1 MTPMPRSPDF
11 AGLDVSLVKANMTR
25 EFSAGAVVL
34 RHMKEQWW
42 VAAIE
47 PGREGEPEDRK
58 HTVALPKGNIDAGE
72 KPLETA
78 IREVREETGLRV
90 RPIVKLADVKY
101 VYTRTWAGNEK
112 VFKIVSFF
120 LMKYQSGHIGEI
132 ADNMKQEV
140 RRAYWLPLDEAAKKL
155 TYSGERQMARKAAD
169 YLKEHPD
176 GLEG

>member
-1 MTPMPRSPDF
+1 
-11 AGLDVSLVKANMTR
+11 MTR

-78 IREVREETGLRV
+78 VREVREETGLRV
-90 RPIVKLADVKY
+90 RPVVKLADIKY

-132 ADNMKQEV
+132 ADNMKHEV

-155 TYSGERQMARKAAD
+155 TYSGERQMARKAAE
-169 YLKEHPD
+169 YLEEHPD

>member
-1 MTPMPRSPDF
+1 
-11 AGLDVSLVKANMTR
+11 MTR

-58 HTVALPKGNIDAGE
+58 HAVALPKGNIDAGE

-90 RPIVKLADVKY
+90 RPVVKLADIKY

-132 ADNMKQEV
+132 ADNMKHEV

-155 TYSGERQMARKAAD
+155 TYSGERQMARKAAE
-169 YLKEHPD
+169 YLEEHPD
-176 GLEG
+176 GLEV

>member
-1 MTPMPRSPDF
+1 
-11 AGLDVSLVKANMTR
+11 MTR
-25 EFSAGAVVL
+25 EFSAGAVVV

-47 PGREGEPEDRK
+47 PGRDGEPEDRK

-78 IREVREETGLRV
+78 VREVCEETGLRV
-90 RPIVKLADVKY
+90 RPIIKLADIKY

-132 ADNMKQEV
+132 ADNMKHEV

-155 TYSGERQMARKAAD
+155 TYGGERQMARKAAE
-169 YLKEHPD
+169 YLKEHSD

>member
-1 MTPMPRSPDF
+1 
-11 AGLDVSLVKANMTR
+11 MTR

-78 IREVREETGLRV
+78 VREVREETGLRV
-90 RPIVKLADVKY
+90 RPVVKLADIKY

-132 ADNMKQEV
+132 ADNMKHEV

-155 TYSGERQMARKAAD
+155 TYSGERQMARKAAE
-169 YLKEHPD
+169 YLEEHPD
-176 GLEG
+176 GLEV

>member
-1 MTPMPRSPDF
+1 M
-11 AGLDVSLVKANMTR
+11 
-25 EFSAGAVVL
+25 
-34 RHMKEQWW
+34 
-42 VAAIE
+42 AAIE
-47 PGREGEPEDRK
+47 PGREGEPEDRQ

-90 RPIVKLADVKY
+90 RPVVKLADIKY

-132 ADNMKQEV
+132 ADNMKHEV

-155 TYSGERQMARKAAD
+155 TYSGERQMARKAAE
-169 YLKEHPD
+169 YLEEHPD
-176 GLEG
+176 GLEV

>member
-1 MTPMPRSPDF
+1 
-11 AGLDVSLVKANMTR
+11 MTR

-90 RPIVKLADVKY
+90 RPIVKLADIKY

-132 ADNMKQEV
+132 ADNMKHEV

-155 TYSGERQMARKAAD
+155 TYSGERQMARKAAE
-169 YLKEHPD
+169 YLEEHPD
-176 GLEG
+176 GLEV

>member
-1 MTPMPRSPDF
+1 
-11 AGLDVSLVKANMTR
+11 MTR

-78 IREVREETGLRV
+78 VREVREETGLRV
-90 RPIVKLADVKY
+90 RPVVKLADIKY

-132 ADNMKQEV
+132 ADNMKHEV
-140 RRAYWLPLDEAAKKL
+140 RQAYWLPLDEAAKKL
-155 TYSGERQMARKAAD
+155 TYSGERQMARKAAE
-169 YLKEHPD
+169 YLEEHPD

>member
-1 MTPMPRSPDF
+1 
-11 AGLDVSLVKANMTR
+11 MTR

-90 RPIVKLADVKY
+90 RPVVKLADIKY

-132 ADNMKQEV
+132 ADNMKHEV

-155 TYSGERQMARKAAD
+155 TYSGERQMARKAAE

-176 GLEG
+176 GLG